1 MSYFKRGFT
10 LTELMIVIAIISVL
24 VAVAL
29 PAYSEYTVRAKV
41 TELLVVVS
49 AYKSN
54 IGEKAQSDGTLASA
68 GLGLTI
74 ATGGRIGGGS
84 ITPGGVI
91 AVSGTSSTVGA
102 GVSIILTPSVMVG
115 GRIAWTCST
124 NNDSSQWRYVPAE
137 CRK

>member
-1 MSYFKRGFT
+1 M
-10 LTELMIVIAIISVL
+10 
-24 VAVAL
+24 
-29 PAYSEYTVRAKV
+29 RAKV

-91 AVSGTSSTVGA
+91 AVSGTSSTLGA

-115 GRIAWTCST
+115 GRIAWACST